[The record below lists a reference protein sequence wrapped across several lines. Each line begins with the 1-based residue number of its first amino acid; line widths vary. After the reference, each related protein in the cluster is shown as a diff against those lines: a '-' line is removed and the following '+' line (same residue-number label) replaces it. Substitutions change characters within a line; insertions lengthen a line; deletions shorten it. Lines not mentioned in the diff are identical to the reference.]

1 MLGGRYRVERCL
13 GGGGMASVFRA
24 THVGLDQ
31 PVAVKVVSPLVRE
44 LPGVVSRFMREARAA
59 TRLKGEHVVRVFDV
73 GAADD
78 GAPYF
83 VMELLE
89 GRDLGELLDQGVSL
103 GVEEA
108 VDYALQAC
116 EALAEVHGLGIVHRD
131 LKPANLFVTRGP
143 DGLACVKLI
152 DFGISR
158 IDSPLSPEDAV
169 ALTSPEVV
177 MGSPRYMPPEQM
189 ESAAA
194 ADSRSDLWGLGAILY
209 QMLTGRAPFDG
220 ESLFDIYAAAVRA
233 PPPAPSSLRA
243 EVPAGL
249 DAVVLRALRVDPADR
264 HADVVELACALAPFG
279 DGAAAA
285 RVESVARVLDAA
297 RARGHGTA
305 ARDGVAARD
314 ARATP
319 ASDKSPSSSR
329 IRRRPAPALGRRRAR
344 VVGFIATALV
354 MLGVGIAARPLSERL
369 DLAGGE
375 AASASAVDDF
385 AAATPADPTDL
396 VPALKSATLPTAL
409 GAATP
414 AGTDA
419 LGAATPAGTDAL
431 GTATPAALGVATPVA
446 LGAATPAA
454 LGAADGTAT
463 PAADGVATAR
473 PAARGTPPMKST
485 AAPSA
490 TDALAEDTQTT
501 DDAAREPRAERATT
515 DEAAPP
521 PASARPPASAPQPR
535 APAARSD
542 ERSLFEERK

>member
-158 IDSPLSPEDAV
+158 IDTPLSPEDAV
-169 ALTSPEVV
+169 ALTNPEVV

-220 ESLFDIYAAAVRA
+220 DSLFDIYAAAVRA

-305 ARDGVAARD
+305 RDGVAARD

-344 VVGFIATALV
+344 VVGFVATALV

-375 AASASAVDDF
+375 SASAPAVDDF
-385 AAATPADPTDL
+385 AAATPDDPPDL
-396 VPALKSATLPTAL
+396 VPALKSATLPAAL

-414 AGTDA
+414 VATAA
-419 LGAATPAGTDAL
+419 LGAATPVAIGAATPVAI
-431 GTATPAALGVATPVA
+431 GTATPG
-446 LGAATPAA
+446 A

-463 PAADGVATAR
+463 PAADGPTADGAVTPAATAR
-473 PAARGTPPMKST
+473 PAARGTLPMKST
-485 AAPSA
+485 AAPSP
-490 TDALAEDTQTT
+490 TDALAADTQTT
-501 DDAAREPRAERATT
+501 DEAAPEPRTERATT